1 MPILSSFHLTL
12 IITHRKA
19 NNTHKII
26 MASLESVPSRE
37 SGYTVHLTDLEPEFR
52 EEDVVIPPRR
62 RVIIPAR
69 LRRRVVKSWKKMVWV
84 IGKIDRRIV

>member
-19 NNTHKII
+19 KNTHKII
-26 MASLESVPSRE
+26 TAPLESVPSRE
-37 SGYTVHLTDLEPEFR
+37 SGRTVHLTDLEPEIR

-69 LRRRVVKSWKKMVWV
+69 LRRMVVKSWEKMVWA
-84 IGKIDRRIV
+84 IGKVDRMIV